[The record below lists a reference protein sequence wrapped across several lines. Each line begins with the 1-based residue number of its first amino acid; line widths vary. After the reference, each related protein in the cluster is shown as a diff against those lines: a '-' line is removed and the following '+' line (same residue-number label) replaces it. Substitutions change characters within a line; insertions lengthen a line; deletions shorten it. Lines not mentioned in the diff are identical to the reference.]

1 MGRQFWR
8 PGNMLYPVP
17 AVLVTS
23 QDAAGRANIM
33 TAAWTGNLSSD
44 PVTVSVSI
52 RPERYSHGLI
62 RETGEFVLNL
72 TTRKLAFATDY
83 CGVRSGRDEDKFCAL
98 HLTKSPSG
106 EVSVPSVAES
116 PVSLECRVK
125 DILPMGAHDVFIGE
139 VLAVSVDEAYLD
151 EAGRFDLAKAEPIAY
166 CHGQYFCLGEPLG
179 RFGYSVRK
187 KKRGTDERL

>member
-23 QDAAGRANIM
+23 QDSSGRTNIM

-52 RPERYSHGLI
+52 RPERFTYGLI

-72 TTRKLAFATDY
+72 TTKKLAFATDY
-83 CGVRSGRDEDKFCAL
+83 CGVRSGMDD
-98 HLTKSPSG
+98 
-106 EVSVPSVAES
+106 
-116 PVSLECRVK
+116 
-125 DILPMGAHDVFIGE
+125 
-139 VLAVSVDEAYLD
+139 
-151 EAGRFDLAKAEPIAY
+151 AGQI
-166 CHGQYFCLGEPLG
+166 
-179 RFGYSVRK
+179 
-187 KKRGTDERL
+187 